1 MEIISENKMFE
12 GVQGV
17 YSHNSSTLKCD
28 MTFAVFMPSFLKD
41 KQIPVLWFLSG
52 LTCTHENAMLKA
64 GAQKFAREHNIAVIF
79 PDTSP
84 RGTNIP
90 DDDAYDLGQ
99 GAGFYLNATQSPW
112 KENYK
117 MWDYLVLELP
127 SLIEKNFS
135 VNTSNQSVMGHSM
148 GGHGALVMALRNP
161 KKFKSCSAFAP
172 IVEPTTA
179 SWSCE
184 AFKKYIGLNQSDWQI
199 YDSVA
204 LVKNGYYFPEILV
217 DQGGS
222 DSFLEEGL
230 RPWLLEDACK
240 KSKIKLKLR
249 IQDNYDHSYYFIS
262 TFMSDHLIWHRD
274 RI

>member
-1 MEIISENKMFE
+1 MARKVMEIISENKMFE

-17 YSHNSSTLKCD
+17 YRHNSSILKCD

-112 KENYK
+112 KENYR

-135 VNTSNQSVMGHSM
+135 LFVQN
-148 GGHGALVMALRNP
+148 
-161 KKFKSCSAFAP
+161 FKGN
-172 IVEPTTA
+172 I
-179 SWSCE
+179 
-184 AFKKYIGLNQSDWQI
+184 
-199 YDSVA
+199 
-204 LVKNGYYFPEILV
+204 
-217 DQGGS
+217 
-222 DSFLEEGL
+222 
-230 RPWLLEDACK
+230 
-240 KSKIKLKLR
+240 
-249 IQDNYDHSYYFIS
+249 
-262 TFMSDHLIWHRD
+262 
-274 RI
+274 

>member
-17 YSHNSSTLKCD
+17 YRHKSSILKCD
-28 MTFAVFMPSFLKD
+28 MTFAVFMPSLLKD

-64 GAQKFAREHNIAVIF
+64 GAQKFAQEHNIAVIF

-135 VNTSNQSVMGHSM
+135 YTEWLNPNKEVYSKMFFDKTNDPNENINQVD
-148 GGHGALVMALRNP
+148 NP
-161 KKFKSCSAFAP
+161 FYKEKISKMEENLKNSLGKNFWNK
-172 IVEPTTA
+172 PT
-179 SWSCE
+179 WS
-184 AFKKYIGLNQSDWQI
+184 Y
-199 YDSVA
+199 
-204 LVKNGYYFPEILV
+204 
-217 DQGGS
+217 
-222 DSFLEEGL
+222 
-230 RPWLLEDACK
+230 
-240 KSKIKLKLR
+240 
-249 IQDNYDHSYYFIS
+249 
-262 TFMSDHLIWHRD
+262 
-274 RI
+274 